1 MIKVILGR
9 ITLGLAAAAVLATSA
24 SVIVV
29 ALAFA
34 LYALVKP
41 YVGPAGAAAIVAGAA
56 ALMLA
61 GGALGLTMAAR
72 GRRAAL
78 SARAKDPGER
88 LANFIRDNPL
98 AAIGAA
104 IGAGFL
110 AVRNPKYLGS
120 AVRSFF
126 EGGDQPKRRRR

>member
-1 MIKVILGR
+1 VIKLILGR

-41 YVGPAGAAAIVAGAA
+41 FVGPAGAAAIVAAAA
-56 ALMLA
+56 ALMLLA
-61 GGALGLTMAAR
+61 AALALALAAR
-72 GRRAAL
+72 GKSSRL
-78 SARAKDPGER
+78 SARSKDPGER
-88 LANFIRDNPL
+88 LANFIREKPI

-104 IGAGFL
+104 LGAGFL
-110 AVRNPKYLGS
+110 AVRNPKYLGLTL
-120 AVRSFF
+120 RTFF
-126 EGGDQPKRRRR
+126 EGSERPKRRRR